1 MEQYASTTQRDGID
15 TMTYPARTER
25 LTQQREVRL
34 FTDASH
40 TQYLGYDYLGDW
52 QKLESPQ

>member
-1 MEQYASTTQRDGID
+1 
-15 TMTYPARTER
+15 MTYPARTER

-52 QKLESPQ
+52 QKRVSPQ